1 MFSVPSPGDPDLTD
15 RLLRSLPTDRI
26 ETVYFGLPAVGTGRA
41 TIVHVDTDTAAE
53 LAEVCHSYSVE
64 PEVVINPLC
73 TADVVRSR
81 GSFAEFERT
90 LDDLDDAGIE
100 RLVLSDPLMIH
111 AAMERGFRVSVSCVA
126 EVNTPERAR
135 YFQEMG
141 VEEITLDTNVNRR
154 LDVIEAIASETS
166 VRLRVIVNEGCL
178 PDCPYRIAHFCLF
191 SHATRPGEEVAEDPY
206 FVRCISERVN
216 DPTLII
222 KSPFVRPEDL
232 SIYTDLGVRTFKI
245 AGRANSIAWIRRV
258 VRAYLR
264 GRYDGNL
271 LDILDCPTVLRH
283 LYRVDN
289 RKLDGLLERAGRC
302 DRRCSE
308 CGFCA
313 ELAERAVEPLGGLGD
328 AEVEPARV
336 SRATA

>member
-1 MFSVPSPGDPDLTD
+1 MFSVPSPGDPALTD

-26 ETVYFGLPAVGTGRA
+26 ETVYFGLPIAGTGRA
-41 TIVHVDTDTAAE
+41 TPVQVDTDTATE

-64 PEVVINPLC
+64 PEAVINPLC
-73 TADVVRSR
+73 TADVVCSR
-81 GSFAEFERT
+81 NAFAEFERT

-111 AAMERGFRVSVSCVA
+111 AAVERGFRVSVSCVV

-135 YFQEMG
+135 YFDEIG

-154 LDVIEAIASETS
+154 LDTIEAIASEVS
-166 VRLRVIVNEGCL
+166 ARLRIIVNEGCL
-178 PDCPYRIAHFCLF
+178 PDCPYRASHFCLF

-216 DPTLII
+216 NPTLII

-232 SIYTDLGVRTFKI
+232 SVYMDLGVRAFKI
-245 AGRANSIAWIRRV
+245 AGRANSITWIRRA

-283 LYRVDN
+283 LYHVDN
-289 RKLDGLLERAGRC
+289 RELDGFLKRVGRC
-302 DRRCSE
+302 DRRCSK

-313 ELAERAVEPLGGLGD
+313 ELAERAVEPLGGLED
-328 AEVEPARV
+328 AEVEPARTGRV
-336 SRATA
+336 TA